1 MLQEKP
7 LAHERAAIAR
17 AALAR
22 KRNPDDPEAA
32 AHVAELRAGYR
43 ARLLEEH
50 IRRVVDGLPPLS
62 DDQKRRLSI
71 LLNGASA

>member
-1 MLQEKP
+1 MLQQTP

-22 KRNPDDPEAA
+22 KRNPDDPDAA
-32 AHVAELRAGYR
+32 ARVEELRAGYR

-50 IRRVVDGLPPLS
+50 IRKVVDGLPPLTE
-62 DDQKRRLSI
+62 DQKRRLSV
-71 LLNGASA
+71 LLNGASS